1 MDTKSIVVP
10 RRNLYGAHELKQY
23 INKST
28 LRGFLGTL
36 SLMSLF
42 LVYHLLVEVKDV
54 VSKVEFGVPTST
66 VVTQV
71 ELPPVK
77 IKQLPPPTTKKIIG
91 TGPSEISGDPTPVQD
106 SEIGSDKPEFATIDV
121 VHIATPE
128 GGDGLSINNFE
139 TNLEL
144 GGTGLKVETREEIP
158 SHTIFI
164 PVEKQPGMDMAELQK
179 LVEYPKLAKEAN
191 IEGRVVVR
199 ALIDKSG
206 EVRKTMVEY
215 TDNSML
221 NQAAIDAIENYRN
234 FTPAIQYDKAVTVW
248 ISIPIRFRLR

>member
-1 MDTKSIVVP
+1 MDTRSIVVP
-10 RRNLYGAHELKQY
+10 RRNLYGAHELKQH

-66 VVTQV
+66 EIIDV
-71 ELPPVK
+71 EIPTVK
-77 IKQLPPPTTKKIIG
+77 IKQLPPPATKKNIG

-106 SEIGSDKPEFATIDV
+106 SEINLDEPEFATIDV

-128 GGDGLSINNFE
+128 GGNGLSINTFE

-144 GGTGLKVETREEIP
+144 GDKGLKVETREEIP
-158 SHTIFI
+158 SHTKFI
-164 PVEKQPGMDMAELQK
+164 PVEKQPGMDMVELQK
-179 LVEYPKLAKEAN
+179 SVEYPKLAKEAN
-191 IEGRVVVR
+191 IEGRVIVR

-206 EVRKTMVEY
+206 MVRKTMIEY

-221 NQAAIDAIENYRN
+221 NKAAINAIENYKN
-234 FTPAIQYDKAVTVW
+234 FTPAIQNNKAVTVW
-248 ISIPIRFRLR
+248 ISIPIKFKLR